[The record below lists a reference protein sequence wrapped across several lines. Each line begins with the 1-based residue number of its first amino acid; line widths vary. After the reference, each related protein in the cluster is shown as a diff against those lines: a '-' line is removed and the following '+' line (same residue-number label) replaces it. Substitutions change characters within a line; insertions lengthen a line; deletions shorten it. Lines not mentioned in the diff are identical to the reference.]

1 MNKKITHSSIGRVII
16 RLVTFI
22 LLLFFNNSCGAGYDK
37 YIEYTFYKFKEKNE
51 IINRI
56 KTFKETNKEYNV
68 YLCESMDSLKSA
80 DSIYFNGLYNVY
92 SANFYLPKSLKRVY
106 CIIVCQDDSVFNT
119 VNSLYLA
126 GYCTSSKPQCDS
138 CTESQFTM
146 FPKKNLNNEQKCI
159 KKEFESILIKIGD
172 FEEK

>member
-1 MNKKITHSSIGRVII
+1 MRKKLLI
-16 RLVTFI
+16 RLIAFT
-22 LLLFFNNSCGAGYDK
+22 LLLLFNNSCGAGYDK
-37 YIEYTFYKFKEKNE
+37 YIEYTFNKFKEKDE

-56 KTFKETNKEYNV
+56 KKIKETNKEYNV

-92 SANFYLPKSLKRVY
+92 IANFYLPKSSKRVH
-106 CIIVCQDDSVFNT
+106 CIMVCQDDSVYNT
-119 VNSLYLA
+119 VNSLYLT

-138 CTESQFTM
+138 CIESQFTM
-146 FPKKNLNNEQKCI
+146 FPKTNLNNEQKCI
-159 KKEFESILIKIGD
+159 KKEFESILRKIGD